1 MQSDIRDI
9 AKQVRQIESANYRA
23 AMERASRE
31 IQHDNY
37 RLQRLLDEAGIYLA
51 DGHLM
56 EVTVE
61 QNRAS

>member
-9 AKQVRQIESANYRA
+9 AKQVRQIESANYQA

-37 RLQRLLDEAGIYLA
+37 RLALLEEELGF
-51 DGHLM
+51 HLIE
-56 EVTVE
+56 EVAAE